1 MGGKSLVKKKFAPVR
16 EVWLGLFLVAFSG
29 FFLQQCN
36 NLNQKAAQYPR
47 IILTILLIFSAALLI
62 QGVWYSFRPEAYHEK
77 YGKNKQEINW
87 AVVSNPLIVF
97 AATAVYL
104 ALFHFTNF
112 FIATAVFVPLIML
125 IFRERRVLPILLT
138 TVGLELFVYLMFV
151 KLLHVYFKI

>member
-1 MGGKSLVKKKFAPVR
+1 MKKKFSIVR

-29 FFLQQCN
+29 FFLKQCD

-47 IILTILLIFSAALLI
+47 IILTILLIFSAALLV
-62 QGVWYSFRPEAYHEK
+62 QGIWYSFRPEAYQEK
-77 YGKNKQEINW
+77 YGKSKQDVNW
-87 AVVSNPLIVF
+87 NVISNPLIVF